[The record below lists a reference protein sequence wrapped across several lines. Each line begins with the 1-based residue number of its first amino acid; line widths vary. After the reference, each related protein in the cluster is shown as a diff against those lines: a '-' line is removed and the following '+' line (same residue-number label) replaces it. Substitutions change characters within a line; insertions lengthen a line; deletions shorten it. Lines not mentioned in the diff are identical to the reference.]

1 MTKISRTKRWLLKSV
16 VKDWLNNL
24 ASNGYQGVTE
34 NDVWEYLCEYRWK
47 KNYPETIA
55 LIKEDIEKM
64 TPNEFFDYQQMKAMM
79 TNDCQ
84 NIDDLM

>member
-16 VKDWLNNL
+16 VKDWLNKL

-47 KNYPETIA
+47 KSSPETIA

-64 TPNEFFDYQQMKAMM
+64 TPNEFYDYQQMKAMM